1 MVYCLSFY
9 PEEGDVSLRNVL
21 FSGIH
26 DVTPGKTVVAF
37 HCLIIDRN
45 SIRELLGRL
54 CTDRR
59 LDPVAAEASVC
70 GVNVERRSSPALAQ

>member
-1 MVYCLSFY
+1 
-9 PEEGDVSLRNVL
+9 
-21 FSGIH
+21 
-26 DVTPGKTVVAF
+26 
-37 HCLIIDRN
+37 LIIDRN